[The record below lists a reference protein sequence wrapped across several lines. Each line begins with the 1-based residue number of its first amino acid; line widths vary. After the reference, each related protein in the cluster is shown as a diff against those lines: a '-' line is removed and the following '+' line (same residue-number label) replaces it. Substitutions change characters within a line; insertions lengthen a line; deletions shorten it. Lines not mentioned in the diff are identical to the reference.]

1 MSRRPAAKRAVVP
14 IQLCLDLP
22 VPEAMHAAGLQDGSR
37 RPQVFNRTPDGL
49 GVTKRLPA
57 AEAWAVGRC
66 VQHHSD
72 TSWTGIYLDID
83 VSTAGERLDEA
94 AEDGRIARPNILI
107 VRRSSGHAAAG
118 WFLQEPV
125 HKYPGAR
132 DAPQRLFR
140 RTAEYYR
147 HVAGGDP
154 GYNGAT
160 FRNALVAEFDP
171 DEWIV
176 ERPAKGA
183 YPLAGGLSGFIPK
196 GWRIPRAMTTLEG
209 RHVTLFRLLMKRA
222 GPEYVA
228 DDDIR
233 LLAYGW
239 NEAQPRPLPD
249 REVYHIVRHVLKYR
263 DQWRLRPEGWH
274 RPDFL
279 ARQAERRQAS
289 WASRRAAREP
299 KVAHA
304 EMLAE
309 EGFSTRQME
318 RRLGVDHATAAR
330 WIEGE
335 LRRRER
341 SEALQGRRERAWE
354 LREAGRSIRDIARE
368 LGTSKSTAARDCQAA
383 VKSRL

>member
-1 MSRRPAAKRAVVP
+1 MSRRPAAKQAVVP
-14 IQLCLDLP
+14 VQLCLDLP

-37 RPQVFNRTPDGL
+37 RPQVFNRTPDGR

-83 VSTAGERLDEA
+83 ASNAGERLAEA
-94 AEDGRIARPNILI
+94 AEDRRIARPNILI
-107 VRRSSGHAAAG
+107 ARRRTGHAAAG

-154 GYNGAT
+154 GYNAAT
-160 FRNALVAEFDP
+160 FRNAIVAGLDP

-176 ERPAKGA
+176 ERPAEGA
-183 YPLAGGLSGFIPK
+183 YPLSGGLSGFIPH
-196 GWRIPRAMTTLEG
+196 GWRVPRVMTTLEG

-228 DDDIR
+228 DDDVR

-274 RPDFL
+274 RADFL
-279 ARQAERRQAS
+279 ARQAERHQKGLAV
-289 WASRRAAREP
+289 RREAREP

-309 EGFSTRQME
+309 EGFSTRRMG
-318 RRLGVDHATAAR
+318 RRVGVGKSTAAR
-330 WIEGE
+330 WVEDP
-335 LRRRER
+335 RRGRER
-341 SEALQGRRERAWE
+341 SEALRRRRVRVAE
-354 LREAGRSIRDIARE
+354 LRQAGRSIRDIARE
-368 LGTSKSTAARDCQAA
+368 LGTPKSTVWEDLQR
-383 VKSRL
+383 S

>member
-1 MSRRPAAKRAVVP
+1 MPVEHRRSIRAAVT
-14 IQLCLDLP
+14 ILCDKN
-22 VPEAMHAAGLQDGSR
+22 EE
-37 RPQVFNRTPDGL
+37 GL
-49 GVTKRLPA
+49 GRSERLPA
-57 AEAWAVGRC
+57 AEAWAGGPC

-83 VSTAGERLDEA
+83 AAEA
-94 AEDGRIARPNILI
+94 AARVAEASDGRRIASPNILI
-107 VRRSSGHAAAG
+107 VRRRIGHAAAA

-147 HVAGGDP
+147 HVVGGDP

-160 FRNALVAEFDP
+160 FRNALVAGIDP

-176 ERPAKGA
+176 ERPVEGA

-196 GWRIPRAMTTLEG
+196 GWRIPRVMTTLEG

-222 GPEYVA
+222 GPEYVQ

-233 LLAYGW
+233 LLAHGW
-239 NEAQPRPLPD
+239 NEAQPRPLPG

-274 RPDFL
+274 RADVM
-279 ARQAERRQAS
+279 ARQAERNRKS
-289 WASRRAAREP
+289 VAARRTSGEP
-299 KVAHA
+299 KMAHA
-304 EMLAE
+304 EMLADS
-309 EGFSTRQME
+309 GLSTRQIGG
-318 RRLGVDHATAAR
+318 RLRVDHSTVVRWDPVRDRESTDGTRKRGCRRARRSLPCAAVRPAKTAAAAGAPYGRPEIGR
-330 WIEGE
+330 WSRKGE
-335 LRRRER
+335 T
-341 SEALQGRRERAWE
+341 
-354 LREAGRSIRDIARE
+354 ARY
-368 LGTSKSTAARDCQAA
+368 R
-383 VKSRL
+383 